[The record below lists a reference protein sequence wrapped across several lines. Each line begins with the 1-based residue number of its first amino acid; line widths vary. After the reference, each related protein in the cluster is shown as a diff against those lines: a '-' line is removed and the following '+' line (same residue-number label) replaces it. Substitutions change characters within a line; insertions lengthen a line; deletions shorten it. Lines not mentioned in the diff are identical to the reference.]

1 MLKTWKMG
9 MAAVMVMAVGVA
21 AEDKIKVVAA
31 LPNLRS
37 IAEQVG
43 GDQVEV
49 TSIAVGYQDAHF
61 VDPKPSFMTLLRDAD
76 LLLVNGLELEI
87 GWIPPLVQGS
97 RNPNINQGSSGYV
110 DCSAGVPVVEVP
122 SGATRAEGDVHPLG
136 NPHYLL
142 DPMNAKIVA
151 KTIADAFARVRPGAA
166 DAFAE
171 RCKQFC
177 KRIDTAMFGEAL
189 VDAVGGSKLCRL
201 LDSGELWDFLAKETV
216 DGQPLAT
223 KLGGWLARIAPAR
236 GKKVIT
242 YHKSFSYFA
251 NRFGVVV
258 AEYVEPKPGIQPSAS
273 HLFELVKLMTDNSIK
288 LIIRFPY
295 NEAKSTE
302 LLAAKT
308 GGKAIVLPTEV
319 GGGDGTEDYFK
330 LMDKLTGDIG
340 AAFAEGK

>member
-1 MLKTWKMG
+1 MLTWKTG
-9 MAAVMVMAVGVA
+9 LATLLAMAVGVA
-21 AEDKIKVVAA
+21 AEDKLKVVAS
-31 LPNLRS
+31 LPNLKS

-76 LLLVNGLELEI
+76 VLCVNGLELEI
-87 GWIPPLVQGS
+87 GWIPPLIQGS
-97 RNPNINQGSSGYV
+97 RNSTLNPGSAGYV
-110 DCSAGVPVVEVP
+110 DCSADVSVIEVP

-151 KTIADAFARVRPGAA
+151 KTMATAFARVRPGVG
-166 DAFAE
+166 DSFGE
-171 RCKQFC
+171 RCKDFC
-177 KRIDTAMFGEAL
+177 KRIDQAMFGEAL
-189 VDAVGGSKLCRL
+189 VDAVGGTKLCRL

-273 HLFELVKLMTDNSIK
+273 HLVELVKLMTDDSIK

-302 LLAAKT
+302 LLASKT

-319 GGGDGTEDYFK
+319 GGVDGTEDYFK

-340 AAFAEGK
+340 GAFGEGR